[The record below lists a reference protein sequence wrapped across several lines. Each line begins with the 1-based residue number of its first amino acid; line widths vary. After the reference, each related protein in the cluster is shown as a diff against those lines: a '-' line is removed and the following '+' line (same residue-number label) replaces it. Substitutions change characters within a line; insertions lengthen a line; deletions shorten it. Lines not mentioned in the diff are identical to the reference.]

1 MAAAESAASTV
12 SAEPVPLVEMS
23 GVRKSFGPVKSL
35 QGVDLT
41 LARGE
46 VLGLVGDNGAGKSTL
61 MKVLAGAIRHDE
73 GEIRINGRTVRF
85 ASPAAARKEGVGI
98 VYQDL
103 ALCDTLNVASNLFL
117 GREPRIGPFIAHR
130 RMHRQAAEILEDLHV
145 KVSSTHQEIGSL
157 SGGQRQTVAIARAV
171 STRPD
176 ILILDEPTAALA
188 VAEVESVLRLIREV
202 AERGVGVILITH
214 RLQDLFRV
222 CDRIT
227 VMYEGCSVE
236 DAMIRDLT
244 IEKLVAMITRADPE
258 TSTAPVPAPE
268 EEDSQLGGVDAAAA
282 EEKEKTR

>member
-1 MAAAESAASTV
+1 MTTAANTTEHA
-12 SAEPVPLVEMS
+12 PLVEMR

-41 LARGE
+41 LNPGE

-61 MKVLAGAIRHDE
+61 MKVLAGVIRHDE
-73 GEIRINGRTVRF
+73 GEIRINGRPVRF
-85 ASPAAARKEGVGI
+85 GSPAAAGKEGIGI

-117 GREPRIGPFIAHR
+117 GREPGIGPFIATR

-171 STRPD
+171 STQPD

-227 VMYEGCSVE
+227 VMYEGCSVD
-236 DAMIRDLT
+236 DAMIKDLD
-244 IEKLVAMITRADPE
+244 IETLVAMITRADAQ
-258 TSTAPVPAPE
+258 TSTTPVEAPDAE
-268 EEDSQLGGVDAAAA
+268 NSQLGGVDAAAA
-282 EEKEKTR
+282 EEREKTS